1 MKKYFL
7 PIFLIVTVALSG
19 CGKDVSIFSSP
30 RIVAGGLT
38 NYGTRTWRLKALF
51 INNAAQVLTPAQTLY
66 TKTYKNDYTWKDS
79 DGYNGTFTVP
89 NTNEIQ
95 EVTTNAQGGPLTI
108 TYTIVDFTSAELT
121 VEYSFNQST
130 YKFVYGK

>member
-30 RIVAGGLT
+30 RVVAGGLT

-89 NTNEIQ
+89 NTKEIQ

-121 VEYSFNQST
+121 VEYSYNQAT
-130 YKFVYGK
+130 YKFVYGE